1 MRPYLWVSK
10 EVPENAIPAA
20 GDKSM
25 FWGIERVHTYFLDGV
40 EWLIFGI
47 FNFDKGVEIGDTTR
61 TAMVMG
67 GGHWGLSGN

>member
-1 MRPYLWVSK
+1 
-10 EVPENAIPAA
+10 
-20 GDKSM
+20 
-25 FWGIERVHTYFLDGV
+25 LDGV

-67 GGHWGLSGN
+67 GGHWGLSGIKYYNSNDWFD